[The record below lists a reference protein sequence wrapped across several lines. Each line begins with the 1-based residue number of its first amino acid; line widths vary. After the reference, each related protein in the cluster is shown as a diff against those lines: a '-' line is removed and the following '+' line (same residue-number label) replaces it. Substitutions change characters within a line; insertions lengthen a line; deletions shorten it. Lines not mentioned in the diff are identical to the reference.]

1 MKVKAP
7 HSMSKDE
14 VKQRM
19 IGLAEDQ
26 AMVIEW
32 LSEYNAVGT
41 LNYSGTK
48 VKGAI
53 DITPSEVVL
62 DFQLP
67 RMARLFASRIEKQV
81 QKQLE
86 SALA

>member
-7 HSMSKDE
+7 HNLSQEE
-14 VKQRM
+14 VKQRV
-19 IGLAEDQ
+19 IGMAADQ

-41 LNYSGTK
+41 LNYSGTN

-53 DITPSEVVL
+53 DIKPSEVVL
-62 DFQLP
+62 DFELP

>member
-7 HSMSKDE
+7 HSMSQDE

-19 IGLAEDQ
+19 IGMAEEQ

-41 LNYSGTK
+41 LNYNGTK
-48 VKGAI
+48 VTGAI
-53 DITPSEVVL
+53 DITPSEIVL
-62 DFQLP
+62 DFDLP
-67 RMARLFASRIEKQV
+67 RLARIFASRIEREIK
-81 QKQLE
+81 KQLE

>member
-7 HSMSKDE
+7 HSMSQDE
-14 VKQRM
+14 AKQRM
-19 IGLAEDQ
+19 IGMAEEQ

-32 LSEYNAVGT
+32 LSEYNAVGS
-41 LNYSGTK
+41 LSYNGTTIQ
-48 VKGAI
+48 GAI

-62 DFQLP
+62 DFELP
-67 RMARLFASRIEKQV
+67 RLALIFASRIEREVKKQI
-81 QKQLE
+81 E